1 VPRFAIQAIVASS
14 VAHTSSAV
22 RPDGK
27 VIVTVSTQSGM
38 PFDGARF

>member
-1 VPRFAIQAIVASS
+1 MVASS

-27 VIVTVSTQSGM
+27 VMVTVCTHSGI
-38 PFDGARF
+38 PLLGARFW

>member
-1 VPRFAIQAIVASS
+1 LAIQTTVANS

-27 VIVTVSTQSGM
+27 VIRIVSTQSGI
-38 PFDGARF
+38 PLVGARF